1 MSGTTRR
8 LLHQGCAEAS
18 TKWVSGFPPARWG
31 PVADPLWLLHL
42 VPWGSL
48 PKGTKDGL
56 TQPRFPPRC
65 TARQTQSCFFF
76 FFFRRPQPHT
86 ADGDARAG
94 VRGTGSAPG
103 LAADLPREPG
113 LLLPRLLL
121 AGSFK
126 PVPLE
131 CFLLV
136 GPETLHRKEFC
147 IAIPILQTRK
157 LPDCHFPKAV
167 FLARSLEIK
176 SRANS
181 CTVEESVPTGQIQ
194 QRG

>member
-1 MSGTTRR
+1 M
-8 LLHQGCAEAS
+8 
-18 TKWVSGFPPARWG
+18 
-31 PVADPLWLLHL
+31 
-42 VPWGSL
+42 
-48 PKGTKDGL
+48 
-56 TQPRFPPRC
+56 
-65 TARQTQSCFFF
+65 
-76 FFFRRPQPHT
+76 

>member
-1 MSGTTRR
+1 MGEWLPSSSLGAGGRPLVAPSPGSTGQPPERHRGRTRTTSSSSSMNSQANLE
-8 LLHQGCAEAS
+8 LL
-18 TKWVSGFPPARWG
+18 
-31 PVADPLWLLHL
+31 
-42 VPWGSL
+42 
-48 PKGTKDGL
+48 
-56 TQPRFPPRC
+56 
-65 TARQTQSCFFF
+65 FFL
-76 FFFRRPQPHT
+76 FFRRPQPHA

-94 VRGTGSAPG
+94 VRGTSSAPG
-103 LAADLPREPG
+103 LADDLPRQPG
-113 LLLPRLLL
+113 LLLPHLLL
-121 AGSFK
+121 VGSFK

-181 CTVEESVPTGQIQ
+181 CAVEESVPTGQIQ